1 MGKSH
6 SSYLPSYQCV
16 SLLDS
21 LECQTASEYDNR
33 NDCTQN
39 TTSACRGIHS
49 GRGSSVHVHTGEALR
64 LSKRWRSQSYQAVA
78 TSFRFPD
85 YHLLNHITLKHGDG
99 STQIDHILLSRFGV
113 FVIETKAHKGWLF
126 ASVDQRS
133 WTQVLFGEK
142 FKFRNPIKQNQLHVR
157 VVRELL
163 DFLPADAI
171 RSAVV
176 FAGTSEF
183 KTKQPDGVFD
193 IDQLIDHI
201 RSFREE
207 VISLNRMQFCV
218 GRIETAR
225 YAITKE
231 TDIDHVDSLR
241 SRYGITD
248 R

>member
-1 MGKSH
+1 MTTEMIALKTQH
-6 SSYLPSYQCV
+6 
-16 SLLDS
+16 LLAGAFIAGVV
-21 LECQTASEYDNR
+21 LAYMFTRVRRYAFQ
-33 NDCTQN
+33 ND
-39 TTSACRGIHS
+39 
-49 GRGSSVHVHTGEALR
+49 GEARVTKR
-64 LSKRWRSQSYQAVA
+64 LLA
-78 TSFRFPD
+78 SFRFPD

-142 FKFRNPIKQNQLHVR
+142 FKLRNPIKQNQLHVR

-163 DFLPADAI
+163 DFLPADVI

-218 GRIETAR
+218 GRIETSR